1 MNNPTVFKSEEFGE
15 IRTLNI
21 DGEPWFIGKE
31 IAEILGYENG
41 SRDINRHVD
50 PEDKK
55 VLKNQNYQNGTFEI
69 PNRGLTVINESGLY
83 CLILSSKLPSAKKF
97 SRWVTSC
104 VLPSLRKNGAYMTAE
119 TLHKTMS
126 DPRELAKLLNTLADE
141 RDKRQKLEKENAELS
156 VKANYCDKI
165 LMSKNAV
172 PVTQIA
178 KDYGMSAVTF
188 NKLLHELKIQFP
200 IGKSWVLY
208 SKYADKNYTQSQTY
222 HISENRSVIHTCWT
236 QKGRLFL
243 YDFLKERGI
252 LPTSEAG
259 ENYGLFV

>member
-1 MNNPTVFKSEEFGE
+1 MNSPMVFSCEEFGE

-50 PEDKK
+50 PNDKK
-55 VLKNQNYQNGTFEI
+55 VLKSQNYQNGTFEI

-83 CLILSSKLPSAKKF
+83 SLILSSKLTSAKKF
-97 SRWVTSC
+97 SRWVTAEI
-104 VLPSLRKNGAYMTAE
+104 LPSLRKNGAYMTAE
-119 TLHKTMS
+119 TLHKAMS
-126 DPRELAKLLNTLADE
+126 DPRELAKLLTTLADE
-141 RDKRQKLEKENAELS
+141 RDKREKLEKENAELS
-156 VKANYCDKI
+156 VKANYCDII
-165 LMSKNAV
+165 LMSKNSV

-178 KDYGMSAVTF
+178 KDYGMSAVAF

-200 IGKSWVLY
+200 VGKSWVLY
-208 SKYADKNYTQSQTY
+208 SKYANKNYTQSQTY
-222 HISENRSVIHTCWT
+222 TISENRSVIHTCWT

-252 LPTSEAG
+252 LPMSEAG
-259 ENYGLFV
+259 DNYELFV